1 MLHSKKY
8 SLTAIVITVFILLGC
23 VSEPVKVNSLKP
35 KNDVELLTYKTK
47 ITNGSRLT
55 FAGGIIK
62 VIDHCVY
69 LDTGANNIPIIFPDE
84 FRWDRGFIT
93 NGKLKLKNEQ
103 DVRING
109 HMITVDNST
118 LSSLGISDNYCL
130 SSIKRAWLYSN

>member
-62 VIDHCVY
+62 VIDNCVY
-69 LDTGANNIPIIFPDE
+69 LATGTNNIPIIFPAE
-84 FRWDRGFIT
+84 FRWDHGFIT
-93 NGKLKLKNEQ
+93 NGKIKLRHEQ

-109 HMITVDNST
+109 HMITLDNFT
-118 LSSLGISDNYCL
+118 VTSLGISDNYCL
-130 SSIKRAWLYSN
+130 KGIKRAWLYSK